1 MSRFHRLFVA
11 VLIGVFNVPLYAD
24 TAAPQKGVA
33 GVADRQATVNFSELA
48 EQETRAPRAPKA
60 PKAIHAPLPGPKES
74 GNYVSSTG
82 TSSAAPADSAP
93 TALSPLPTTNF
104 QALPDDNTSIP
115 PDTHGAVGPNHV
127 MTVLNTQVR
136 IQSKTGTT
144 ASTVTLD
151 AFWASLGSPVTFDPK
166 VLYDPYGDRW
176 IFTACA
182 NPAAGTSAVLIGV
195 SQTNDP
201 TGLWNLFSVDADA
214 TNVNWA
220 DYPSIGFNKDW
231 IVVQMNMFTVAAN
244 AFTRS
249 NIYVFTKSSLYNN
262 TTPSAP
268 FRLFQDTSGFVQAPA
283 ITYDTTLAT
292 MYLVEVWNSA
302 TGTLRMSTITGAV
315 GTESYTAGTS
325 FPDVADSLGWASVG
339 PGAPQLGSAQLIA
352 TNDRRMQNCVYR
364 NASLWCTH
372 HIFLPVTTPTRA
384 SVQWWQLS
392 TAGAV
397 TQRGRVDDASGATF
411 YTFPSI
417 AVNANSDVLIGYSR
431 FSATQYASANYSY
444 RASADAAN
452 TLQVD
457 AVLKAGEGI
466 YYKTFGGPSTRW
478 GDYSSTVVDPSNDLD
493 MWTIQEYAAMP
504 IAPGT
509 TNGNGR
515 WGTWWGMIS
524 GVVGSAN
531 LGITMTD
538 APDPITV
545 GSNLTYTITV
555 SNAGP
560 DTATGVTV
568 SDTLPAGVTFV
579 SSTPSQGS
587 CTGTTTQSCNLGVIA
602 NAGSATI
609 ALVVTPINGNSALSN
624 TATVTAV
631 TVDSVAGNNSATAT
645 TVVNNPAPT
654 ITSLSPATTA
664 PGGAAFVLT
673 VNGTN
678 YVNGGVS
685 VVQWNGAARAT
696 TFVSSTQLTATI
708 GAADIAVAGTA
719 SVTVV
724 NAAPGGGTSNVVTF
738 TTATP
743 PPPVSGGGGGGCF
756 IATAAYGTPMAQ
768 DVRYLRAFRDEYLQ
782 TNDAGRWFV
791 TQYYKYSPPLAD
803 YLRQHD
809 DLRTVVRTALSP
821 LVGMSRAV
829 IDERALAAQTA
840 DRP

>member
-1 MSRFHRLFVA
+1 MSIFHRLFIV
-11 VLIGVFNVPLYAD
+11 VLISAFTVPLYAG

-48 EQETRAPRAPKA
+48 EQEARAPRTPKA
-60 PKAIHAPLPGPKES
+60 PKAIHAPLPGPREL
-74 GNYVSSTG
+74 GDRVSPID
-82 TSSAAPADSAP
+82 TSQAAPADSTP

-104 QALPDDNTSIP
+104 QALPDNNTSIP
-115 PDTHGAVGPNHV
+115 PDTHGAIGPNHV

-136 IQSKTGTT
+136 IQNKTGTI

-151 AFWASLGSPVTFDPK
+151 GFWASVGAPNAFDPK
-166 VLYDPYGDRW
+166 VLYDPYGNRW

-182 NPAAGTSAVLIGV
+182 NAASATSAVLIGV

-201 TGLWNLFSVDADA
+201 TGVWNLFSVDADA
-214 TNVNWA
+214 TDVNWA

-231 IVVQMNMFTVAAN
+231 VVVQMNMFTVAAD

-262 TTPSAP
+262 AAPSAP
-268 FRLFQDTSGFVQAPA
+268 FRLFQDTNGFVQAPA
-283 ITYDTTLAT
+283 ITYDAALAT
-292 MYLVEVWNSA
+292 MYLVEVWNSP
-302 TGTLRMSTITGAV
+302 TGTLRMSTITGVV
-315 GTESYTAGTS
+315 GTEAYTAGTS
-325 FPDVADSLGWASVG
+325 YPDVADSLGWASVG

-352 TNDRRMQNCVYR
+352 PNDRRMQNCVYR

-372 HIFLPVTTPTRA
+372 HIFLPATTPNRA
-384 SVQWWQLS
+384 AVQWWQLS

-444 RASADAAN
+444 RASTDAVN
-452 TLQVD
+452 TLQAD
-457 AVLKAGEGI
+457 AVLKAGEGV
-466 YYKTFGGPSTRW
+466 YYKTFGGGSNRW

-493 MWTIQEYAAMP
+493 MWTIQEYAATSVG
-504 IAPGT
+504 GT
-509 TNGNGR
+509 TDGTGR
-515 WGTWWGMIS
+515 WGTWWGKIA

-531 LGITMTD
+531 LGITMMD
-538 APDPITV
+538 APDPITA

-579 SSTPSQGS
+579 SSTSSQGS
-587 CTGTTTQSCNLGVIA
+587 CTGTTVQSCNLGVIA
-602 NAGSATI
+602 NTASATI
-609 ALVVTPINGNSALSN
+609 TLVVTPINGNSALSN
-624 TATVTAV
+624 TATVAALTG
-631 TVDSVAGNNSATAT
+631 DSVGANNSATAT

-654 ITSLSPATTA
+654 LSSISPDSSPA
-664 PGGAAFVLT
+664 GGGDFVLT
-673 VNGTN
+673 VDGTGF
-678 YVNGGVS
+678 VSSS
-685 VVQWNGAARAT
+685 VVRWNGATRTT
-696 TFVSSTQLTATI
+696 TFVSFTRLTATI
-708 GAADIAVAGTA
+708 SAADIAVASTA

-724 NAAPGGGTSNVVTF
+724 NTAPGGGTSNVVTF
-738 TTATP
+738 TTVNP

-809 DLRTVVRTALSP
+809 DLRAVVRTALSP

-829 IDERALAAQTA
+829 VDEHALAAQTA
-840 DRP
+840 NRP